1 MAAILPA
8 LNLDSGEKKLSKY
21 FLPWLMEW
29 ITDGSRLRLWEKSVR
44 IGATYCDIFKNVRK
58 RIAFPRRDYLLCSKD
73 QQSAAE
79 YCREADKLADI
90 FNFSKYILSRGEE
103 TETISGTLPNGEKF
117 QTEVKFCFIRF
128 ENGSRIIAFSSNPFA
143 MAVYGG
149 DVGGDEFAKHPNQEL
164 LYETM
169 QGRIRMGYDLGL
181 WSAHNGT
188 DTLFYQFAQ
197 EAKAGKGGWSYH
209 RTTMEDA
216 VKGGLVEKIN
226 SWRGTKF
233 TREGFIADCKND
245 ARLPEIYE
253 QAYNC
258 NPSGST
264 SCIVPWNQIQLCQ
277 QEYKIPRVHLESAQ
291 ITEAFGNFK
300 PAEQLAR
307 ERRIADLIT
316 SSFAELIKT
325 PAQYRLGFDVA
336 ASGEGD
342 LACIYIDRKEAPRL
356 KLAGLFT
363 CRTDDWNFLQT
374 VLWTFHRALPAL
386 QSAGD
391 ETGMGRQICW
401 ETAKHFPGIF
411 TPVNFASDK
420 HDMGFTLMN
429 QLSVAEKIFPKD
441 EPDVA
446 QDFFSLWKIFAGK
459 TWKFTEGRNL
469 LNPASHCDI
478 AWGGGLSSKAD
489 EANAAPGQI
498 IVFEN
503 TRSSRVLSQRAERS
517 IAG

>member
-1 MAAILPA
+1 MISIFSSANI
-8 LNLDSGEKKLSKY
+8 DMGEKKLARY
-21 FLPWLMEW
+21 FLPHQSSW
-29 ITDGSRLRLWEKSVR
+29 ILDNSRLRLWEKSVR

-58 RIAFPRRDYLLCSKD
+58 RLWYANRDYLLCSKD
-73 QQSAAE
+73 QASAVE
-79 YCREADKLADI
+79 YLRQADKMADI
-90 FNFSKYILSRGEE
+90 FNFSKYILARDEK
-103 TETISGTLPNGEKF
+103 TENYSGTDATGQKF
-117 QTEVKFCFIRF
+117 TLEIKFNYMKF

-149 DVGGDEFAKHPNQEL
+149 DVGGDEFAKHPNQEM

-188 DTLFYQFAQ
+188 DTLFYQFAN
-197 EAKAGKGGWSYH
+197 EAKAGTGGWNYH
-209 RTTMEDA
+209 RTTMQDA
-216 VKGGLVEKIN
+216 VNNGLVERIN
-226 SWRGTKF
+226 RWRGTQF

-264 SCIVPWNQIQLCQ
+264 SAIVPWSQIQLCQ
-277 QEYKIPRVHLESAQ
+277 QEYEIPRVHLEAAQ
-291 ITEAFGNFK
+291 IVEAFGAFT
-300 PAEQLAR
+300 PGTQPSR
-307 ERRIADLIT
+307 ETRIANYIAAA
-316 SSFAELIKT
+316 FAALIKT

-342 LACIYIDRKEAPRL
+342 LAAIYIDRKEAQRL

-374 VLWTFHRALPAL
+374 VLWTFHRRLPAL
-386 QSAGD
+386 KSAGD
-391 ETGMGRQICW
+391 ETGLGRQICW
-401 ETAKHFPGIF
+401 ETARHFPGIF
-411 TPVNFASDK
+411 TAVNFASEK
-420 HDMGFTLMN
+420 HDLGFALMN
-429 QLSVAEKIFPKD
+429 QLSVAGKIFPKS

-446 QDFFSLWKIFAGK
+446 QDFFALRKTYSGK
-459 TWKFTEGRNL
+459 TWKFTEGRNR

-478 AWGGGLSSKAD
+478 AWSGALATKADATNTWGGGRGAIL
-489 EANAAPGQI
+489 I
-498 IVFEN
+498 
-503 TRSSRVLSQRAERS
+503 
-517 IAG
+517 

>member
-8 LNLDSGEKKLSKY
+8 LNLDSPEKKLSKY
-21 FLPWLMEW
+21 FLPWQLAW
-29 ITDGSRLRLWEKSVR
+29 IEDPSRLRLWEKSVR
-44 IGATYCDIFKNVRK
+44 IGATHCDIFKNVRK
-58 RIAFPRRDYLLCSKD
+58 RIACPRRDYLLCSKD
-73 QQSAAE
+73 QASAAE
-79 YCREADKLADI
+79 YCREADKLANI

-103 TETISGTLPNGEKF
+103 TENFSGVLPNGDKF
-117 QTEVKFCFIRF
+117 QTDVKFCFIKF

-188 DTLFYQFAQ
+188 DTLFYQFAN
-197 EAKAGKGGWSYH
+197 EAKAGKGGWSHH
-209 RTTMEDA
+209 RTTMQDA
-216 VKGGLVEKIN
+216 VDGGLVEKIN
-226 SWRGTKF
+226 DWRGTKF
-233 TREGFIADCKND
+233 TRGGFIADCKND

-264 SCIVPWNQIQLCQ
+264 SGIVSWTQIQLCQ
-277 QEYKIPRVHLESAQ
+277 QAYKIPRLHLEAAQ
-291 ITEAFGNFK
+291 ITEAFGEFR
-300 PAEQLAR
+300 PADQRSR
-307 ERRIADLIT
+307 ELRISAFIISHFQIMI
-316 SSFAELIKT
+316 SS

-342 LACIYIDRKEAPRL
+342 LACIYIDRKETPRL

-374 VLWTFHRALPAL
+374 VLWTFHRRLPAL
-386 QSAGD
+386 KSAGD
-391 ETGMGRQICW
+391 ETGLGKQICW
-401 ETAKHFPGIF
+401 ETARYFSGIF
-411 TPVNFASDK
+411 TPVNFASEK
-420 HDMGFTLMN
+420 HDMGFALMN

-446 QDFFSLWKIFAGK
+446 QDFFSLRKIFSGR

-478 AWGGGLSSKAD
+478 AWAGALATKAD
-489 EANAAPGQI
+489 QSGCEIGALVG
-498 IVFEN
+498 
-503 TRSSRVLSQRAERS
+503 
-517 IAG
+517 

>member
-1 MAAILPA
+1 MTAILPS
-8 LNLDSGEKKLSKY
+8 LNVDSPDARLAKY
-21 FLPWLMEW
+21 FLPWQISW
-29 ITDGSRLRLWEKSVR
+29 IADQSRLRLWEKSVR

-58 RIAFPRRDYLLCSKD
+58 RIANPRRDYLLCSKD
-73 QQSAAE
+73 QASAAE
-79 YCREADKLADI
+79 YCREADKMADI

-103 TETISGTLPNGEKF
+103 TETLTGTLPNGEKF
-117 QTEVKFCFIRF
+117 QTDVKFCYIRF

-149 DVGGDEFAKHPNQEL
+149 DVGGDEFAKHPNQEM

-197 EAKAGKGGWSYH
+197 EARAGKGGWSH
-209 RTTMEDA
+209 HKTTMEDA
-216 VKGGLVEKIN
+216 VAGGLVERIN
-226 SWRGTKF
+226 AWRGTKF

-264 SCIVPWNQIQLCQ
+264 SCIVPWNQISLCQ
-277 QEYKIPRVHLESAQ
+277 QEYEIPRVHLEAAQ
-291 ITEAFGNFK
+291 IVEAFGAFS
-300 PAEQLAR
+300 PGTQASR
-307 ERRIADLIT
+307 ENRIAKYIT
-316 SSFAELIKT
+316 SEFAPLIST

-363 CRTDDWNFLQT
+363 CRTDDWNFIKN
-374 VLWTFHRALPAL
+374 VLWTFHRSLPAL

-401 ETAKHFPGIF
+401 ETAQQFPGQF
-411 TPVNFASDK
+411 TPVNFASEK
-420 HDMGFTLMN
+420 HDMGFALMN
-429 QLSVAEKIFPKD
+429 QLSVAEKIFPKS

-446 QDFFSLWKIFAGK
+446 QDFFSLRKIFSGK

-478 AWGGGLSSKAD
+478 AWGGGLATKAD
-489 EANAAPGQI
+489 ANNLAPGP
-498 IVFEN
+498 IVLFEN
-503 TRSSRVLSQRAERS
+503 SRSSRV
-517 IAG
+517 IAGRRDRTVLG